1 MPTPTTTS
9 IVQCLA
15 EGRAAGLAPI
25 ESELLMLH
33 VLGRPTTDR
42 AWLRANSAVTI
53 PNQINHRF
61 HELASRRARNE
72 PLAYIT
78 GQREFYGLSL
88 QVDARVLDPRPDT
101 ETLVDWALD
110 LLKDLLAPSV
120 LDLGTGSGA
129 IALAIKSHKRDARLV
144 AVDSSADALAV
155 AVGNAQHLGLDVTFQ
170 HGNWLEPLA
179 VGRSAAEP
187 GFQLIVSNPPYIAEG
202 DSHLPALRHE
212 PMSALVSGPDGL
224 NDIRHIVE
232 QAPHHLAHNGW
243 LLLEHGYDQATAVQT
258 LMQRRGFEAVQSRND
273 LVGIARCTGG
283 VWRAACEA
291 G

>member
-1 MPTPTTTS
+1 MARDQGLPPHE
-9 IVQCLA
+9 A
-15 EGRAAGLAPI
+15 EV
-25 ESELLMLH
+25 LLLH
-33 VLGRPTTDR
+33 VLEKTWDNRS
-42 AWLRANSAVTI
+42 WLRLNTHADVTDI
-53 PNQINHRF
+53 EARQFSI
-61 HELASRRARNE
+61 LCQRRLDGV
-72 PLAYIT
+72 PVAYLT

-110 LLKDLLAPSV
+110 VLKDSRSPRIA
-120 LDLGTGSGA
+120 DLGTGSGA

>member
-1 MPTPTTTS
+1 MARDQGLPPHE
-9 IVQCLA
+9 A
-15 EGRAAGLAPI
+15 EV
-25 ESELLMLH
+25 LLLH
-33 VLGRPTTDR
+33 VLEKTWDNRS
-42 AWLRANSAVTI
+42 WLRLNTHADVTDI
-53 PNQINHRF
+53 EARQFSI
-61 HELASRRARNE
+61 LCQRRLDGV
-72 PLAYIT
+72 PVAYLT

-110 LLKDLLAPSV
+110 VLKDSRSPRIA
-120 LDLGTGSGA
+120 DLGTGSGA

-155 AVGNAQHLGLDVTFQ
+155 AVGNAQQLGLDVTFQ

-179 VGRSAAEP
+179 VGRGAAEP

-202 DSHLPALRHE
+202 DSHLPALKHE
-212 PMSALVSGPDGL
+212 PLSALVSGPDGL

-232 QAPHHLAHNGW
+232 QAPHHLTHNGW
-243 LLLEHGYDQATAVQT
+243 LLLEHGYDQAIAVQT
-258 LMQRRGFEAVQSRND
+258 LMQERGFEAVQSRKD
-273 LVGIARCTGG
+273 LAGIARCTGG
-283 VWRAACEA
+283 VWRRAHDA